1 MCCPNSTSL
10 PRLFVVQSSQETH
23 THNNHGRGPAREA
36 AKEGVFLRKKEA
48 RPLLN
53 SLPPSSRVNKKLHS
67 RPSSRSSEDEVEHN
81 EAANCLQLQGQKKK
95 ITKKELLSAL
105 KKTKKEVEE
114 KQLLLA
120 ASQKKCSQ
128 IAD

>member
-1 MCCPNSTSL
+1 M
-10 PRLFVVQSSQETH
+10 VQSSQETH

-36 AKEGVFLRKKEA
+36 AKEGVFLWKKEA

-67 RPSSRSSEDEVEHN
+67 RPSSRSSEDEVPAASQVRGRDVPEHN
-81 EAANCLQLQGQKKK
+81 EAANCLQLQGQKRK